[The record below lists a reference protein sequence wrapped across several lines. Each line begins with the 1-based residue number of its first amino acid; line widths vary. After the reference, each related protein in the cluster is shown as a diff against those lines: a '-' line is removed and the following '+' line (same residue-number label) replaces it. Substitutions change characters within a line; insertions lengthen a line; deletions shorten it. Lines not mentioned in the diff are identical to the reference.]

1 VLVRGVTVKK
11 FMLHQTGQL
20 AKLRNITAKI
30 IDPVHETE
38 RAADLAFLGQD
49 FFENFALQDFVLS
62 IRRLQRK
69 CLPANARRS

>member
-1 VLVRGVTVKK
+1 
-11 FMLHQTGQL
+11 MLHQTGQL

-49 FFENFALQDFVLS
+49 FFENFARRFGVAIGAGDLS
-62 IRRLQRK
+62 ERAAGEIL
-69 CLPANARRS
+69 